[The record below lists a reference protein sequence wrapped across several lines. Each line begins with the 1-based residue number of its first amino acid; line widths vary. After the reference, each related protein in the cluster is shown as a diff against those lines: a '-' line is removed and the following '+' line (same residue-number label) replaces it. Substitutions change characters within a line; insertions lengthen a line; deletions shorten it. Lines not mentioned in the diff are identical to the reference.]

1 MMLLWIAYCTVVG
14 VVIAGAASLA
24 QRAALQ
30 LKWSLRPVW
39 LGAML
44 LTAGVS
50 AGTLLTPARVVDDT
64 ALVGPATAPSVA
76 SDAATRAADPE
87 PAQPALAAIRIVIV
101 QAGQQL
107 DALSGRLSRFD
118 AFVVTGWA
126 VLSLLLAVL
135 VLRAALESRRLRH
148 HCESR
153 QINGTHVLLT
163 EDIGPAA
170 VGLGVASVLLP
181 RWALDLE
188 DHLLDLVLRHERE
201 HLNAK
206 DPLLMLVGLGVL
218 VLFPWQIALWWMW
231 QRLRLAME
239 LDCDRRLGL
248 GEQTT
253 ARYAQLLM
261 LLNQRL
267 GRPAPAMRSFIT
279 VVAPLHPARSHLA
292 TRIRIM
298 TQRNVRHAPLHVG
311 LTLIGVLSAT
321 AIAYALPIPRAT
333 GAAPAAAAITRP
345 SEQDTAKVYFEYQVT
360 DPVKSL
366 PGTASPIYPSVER
379 AAGKEG
385 QAVAQ
390 FIVDKLGRPEVGSLK
405 IMGRAV
411 LQADGKRVSAPKAE
425 GDYTAFEHAVR
436 DALPY
441 MRFAPAKLNGVAVRQ
456 LVQMPYVF
464 AISK

>member
-14 VVIAGAASLA
+14 VVIAGAASMA
-24 QRAALQ
+24 HRAALR
-30 LKWSLRPVW
+30 LRWSLRPVW

-44 LTAGVS
+44 LTAAVS
-50 AGTLLTPARVVDDT
+50 AGTLLTPARDVGDT
-64 ALVGPATAPSVA
+64 ARVGQATAPYLTSE
-76 SDAATRAADPE
+76 AATRAADPE
-87 PAQPALAAIRIVIV
+87 SSRPALTAIRLVIAQAGQEIDALAA
-101 QAGQQL
+101 
-107 DALSGRLSRFD
+107 RLSRFD
-118 AFVVTGWA
+118 AFIVTGW
-126 VLSLLLAVL
+126 VLLSLLLAAL

-148 HCESR
+148 QCESR
-153 QINGTHVLLT
+153 HINGTHVLLT
-163 EDIGPAA
+163 DDIGPAA

-201 HLNAK
+201 HLNAR

-231 QRLRLAME
+231 QRLRLAIE
-239 LDCDRRLGL
+239 LDCDGRLGL
-248 GEQTT
+248 GEQMT

-267 GRPAPAMRSFIT
+267 GRPAPVMRSFIT

-298 TQRNVRHAPLHVG
+298 TQRNHRHAPFYVG

-321 AIAYALPIPRAT
+321 AFAYALPIPHAT
-333 GAAPAAAAITRP
+333 GAAPAAAAIAGP
-345 SEQDTAKVYFEYQVT
+345 IEQDTAKVYFEYQVT
-360 DPVKSL
+360 EPVKTL
-366 PGTASPIYPSVER
+366 PGTAAPIYPAAEK

-385 QAVAQ
+385 QALAQ
-390 FIVDKLGRPEVGSLK
+390 FIVNKLGRPEVGSLK
-405 IMGRAV
+405 FLRKSV
-411 LQADGKRVSAPKAE
+411 LPADAKRVSAPRAE
-425 GDYTAFEHAVR
+425 GDYTAFENAVR

-464 AISK
+464 ALSK

>member
-1 MMLLWIAYCTVVG
+1 MMLLWLAYCTAVG

-30 LKWSLRPVW
+30 LKWNVRPVW
-39 LGAML
+39 LCAML

-50 AGTLLTPARVVDDT
+50 AGSLLTSARAVDDT
-64 ALVGPATAPSVA
+64 AKVGHAIAPYLA
-76 SDAATRAADPE
+76 SDAAAAAVEPE
-87 PAQPALAAIRIVIV
+87 SALTVSAAIRLVIE
-101 QAGQQL
+101 QAAQSL
-107 DALSGRLSRFD
+107 DALAGRLSRFD

-126 VLSLLLAVL
+126 VLSLLLAAL

-153 QINGTHVLLT
+153 HINGTHVLLT

-231 QRLRLAME
+231 QRLRLAIE
-239 LDCDRRLGL
+239 LDCDKRLGL

-298 TQRNVRHAPLHVG
+298 TQRNRRYAPLHVG
-311 LTLIGVLSAT
+311 LTLVGVLSAT
-321 AIAYALPIPRAT
+321 AFAYALPIPRAT
-333 GAAPAAAAITRP
+333 GSAPATAAVVAP

-360 DPVKSL
+360 EPVKTL
-366 PGTASPIYPSVER
+366 PGTAAPIYPVAEK

-385 QAVAQ
+385 EALAQ
-390 FIVDKLGRPEVGSLK
+390 FIVNKLGRPEVGSLK
-405 IMGRAV
+405 FLRKSK
-411 LQADGKRVSAPKAE
+411 LPADGKRVSAPKAE
-425 GDYTAFEHAVR
+425 GEYMAFENAVR

-441 MRFAPAKLNGVAVRQ
+441 MRFAPAKLNGEAVRQ
-456 LVQMPYVF
+456 VVQMPFVF
-464 AISK
+464 ALAK